1 MRYLLVAIKP
11 PEGARRSTKLIS
23 YTALFLSPSTQLLN
37 VERKAIVQTD
47 HSRQER
53 LRPHPADRFAAA
65 QIAVDLQ
72 TVIARLRSEPQA
84 GERGHR
90 QETLYHRGGYT
101 IALFA
106 FDRFTG
112 LPEHKAN
119 GLVNMHVLRGCMKIT
134 VAGQVHELRAGQLL
148 IVAPGME
155 HAVAVEEE
163 GEMLVSVHLTA
174 TTESKTPLSK

>member
-1 MRYLLVAIKP
+1 
-11 PEGARRSTKLIS
+11 
-23 YTALFLSPSTQLLN
+23 LFLSPSTRLIN
-37 VERKAIVQTD
+37 AERKAIVQAD

-53 LRPHPADRFAAA
+53 LRPHPEDRFAAA

-90 QETLYHRGGYT
+90 QETLYRHGGYT

-112 LPEHKAN
+112 LSEHKAN
-119 GLVNMHVLRGCMKIT
+119 GIVNMHVLRGCMKIT
-134 VAGQVHELRAGQLL
+134 AAGQVHELRAGQML
-148 IVAPGME
+148 ILEPRME
-155 HAVAVEEE
+155 HAVAAEEE
-163 GEMLVSVHLTA
+163 GEMLVTVHLVA
-174 TTESKTPLSK
+174 TDEGETPPAE